1 MTETARGVVYVSCEQ
16 VEDIH
21 DWVIARYGGRGGL
34 LNRASLESS
43 VAQPKAAFFGIHRH
57 KTIAHKAAAYCYFI
71 TRNHPFADGN
81 KRTGFVA
88 ALHFLRLN
96 GKFGE
101 FDDDEIVN
109 TILSVAMGSM
119 TLDELRTIFQRS
131 IR

>member
-1 MTETARGVVYVSCEQ
+1 MTEPARGVVYVSCEH
-16 VEDIH
+16 VEVIH
-21 DWVIARYGGRGGL
+21 DWVIARYGGRSGL

-43 VAQPKAAFFGIHRH
+43 VAQPKVAFFGIRRH

-96 GKFGE
+96 GKIGE
-101 FDDDEIVN
+101 FDDDEIVDA
-109 TILSVAMGSM
+109 IRSVAMGSM
-119 TLDELRTIFQRS
+119 TLDELKTVFQRS
-131 IR
+131 VT